1 MYHGLSCQ
9 LQKSFTRTRTNRPGS
24 SENFGYY
31 MFLCLIWIQADAEL
45 LTVTWSIWIR
55 MNLFYIEIWIRS
67 YIYDNDQRYRLEG
80 QADTDD
86 QNILKY
92 ERVWGG

>member
-1 MYHGLSCQ
+1 MGCHVSCRNVLPAQ
-9 LQKSFTRTRTNRPGS
+9 EQIALEAAKIVDITLC
-24 SENFGYY
+24 
-31 MFLCLIWIQADAEL
+31 LCLIWIQADAEL

-55 MNLFYIEIWIRS
+55 IHLFYIEIWIRS